1 MSSIVLGKKIPLT
14 FLIPDELFLLI
25 SITPIREYAD
35 GKATDK
41 VIGFKYEVVDTV
53 NFDKIFVKIPGQ
65 PVPLMS
71 NDELLELREKGEKVA
86 VEFEDATVL
95 PYWNWATKSVE
106 DSFAATDVRLVKAE

>member
-1 MSSIVLGKKIPLT
+1 MASILLGKKIPLT
-14 FLIPDELFLLI
+14 VVVPDELFLLI
-25 SITPIREYAD
+25 SIAPIHEYAD

-71 NDELLELREKGEKVA
+71 NEELLELRNKGEKVA
-86 VEFEDATVL
+86 IEFVNATVL
-95 PYWNWATKSVE
+95 PYFNWTTKSIE
-106 DSFAATDVRLVKAE
+106 DSFSASDVRLIKAE